1 MGIWD
6 IYAKGLFHGERQ
18 LQRLLLA
25 TFHHFLPQLPFVLHT
40 LLRRMDDSEQCQHS
54 FTLGV
59 AWLDHYHIY
68 GGIVRK
74 FQVQNCDDSF
84 GYKGSILNH
93 SLLGFPANI
102 LEVVL
107 VLIHELGTPS
117 LNQALLCGSVL
128 DRTHGEHL
136 GQHAALGTSDSLVA
150 TVVAHGRS
158 YEL

>member
-1 MGIWD
+1 M
-6 IYAKGLFHGERQ
+6 
-18 LQRLLLA
+18 
-25 TFHHFLPQLPFVLHT
+25 
-40 LLRRMDDSEQCQHS
+40 
-54 FTLGV
+54 
-59 AWLDHYHIY
+59 DHYHIY

-74 FQVQNCDDSF
+74 FQVQNYDDSF
-84 GYKGSILNH
+84 GIFWIYIKVQKNH
-93 SLLGFPANI
+93 SLLSFPANI
-102 LEVVL
+102 LEVIL